1 MADDELKKL
10 KRPEL
15 LSMLVDTMHENEQ
28 LRAELSELRAQLAER
43 QLDMMEAG
51 SIAEASLKLNS
62 VFEAA
67 QAAANQYL
75 DNIERLYRGRGEL
88 VREAQ
93 SKAQA
98 LVAQAKLDAQ
108 DQMEQVRI
116 DADVEAE
123 QIRAAA
129 RAAADE
135 ARLQAR
141 QAQDEADEARRA
153 AIRAKDEASDVV
165 RQANDEASDIIRQAK
180 DEAVALVEQAQA
192 DATANAERI
201 VAEAKQKAETLLA
214 DARLQA
220 QLRMDEAER
229 VSRNF
234 EMATKVKCD
243 NTMRRAMD
251 EAHTYGSTMRMA
263 MHALG
268 ITPEMVP
275 ALEEPEDEADVPAHE
290 QAVSDLDE
298 AVNSARAAVAAALS
312 NAKTTP
318 GTLDDE
324 TVAAMYPA
332 SAEHL

>member
-15 LSMLVDTMHENEQ
+15 LNMLVETMHENEQ

-43 QLDMMEAG
+43 QLDMIEAG
-51 SIAEASLKLNS
+51 SIAEASLKLND

-67 QAAANQYL
+67 QAAADQYL

-108 DQMEQVRI
+108 DQVAQVRI
-116 DADVEAE
+116 DADAEAE

-129 RAAADE
+129 RVAADE
-135 ARLQAR
+135 ARSQAR

-153 AIRAKDEASDVV
+153 AIRAKDEAS
-165 RQANDEASDIIRQAK
+165 NIIRQAK
-180 DEAVALVEQAQA
+180 DEAIALVEQAKS
-192 DATANAERI
+192 DAA
-201 VAEAKQKAETLLA
+201 AEAKRIQDEAEHKAETLLA

-251 EAHTYGSTMRMA
+251 EAHTYGNTMRMA

-268 ITPEMVP
+268 ITPEMAP
-275 ALEEPEDEADVPAHE
+275 ALEEPEEDDEAAVRAHE
-290 QAVSDLDE
+290 QAVSELDE

-312 NAKTTP
+312 NAKTAP
-318 GTLDDE
+318 GTLDE
-324 TVAAMYPA
+324 ESVAAMYPA
-332 SAEHL
+332 SAEHLQ

>member
-15 LSMLVDTMHENEQ
+15 LDMLAETTRENER
-28 LRAELSELRAQLAER
+28 LKAELSELRAQLANR
-43 QLDMMEAG
+43 QLDVLEAG
-51 SIAEASLKLNS
+51 SIAEASMKLNN

-67 QAAANQYL
+67 QAAADQYL

-108 DQMEQVRI
+108 DQFAQVRI
-116 DADVEAE
+116 DADTEAE
-123 QIRAAA
+123 QIRSAA
-129 RAAADE
+129 RVAADE
-135 ARLQAR
+135 ARQQAR
-141 QAQDEADEARRA
+141 LAREEADEARRA
-153 AIRAKDEASDVV
+153 ALRAKDEAS
-165 RQANDEASDIIRQAK
+165 SIIQQAK
-180 DEAVALVEQAQA
+180 DEALALIEKAQA
-192 DATANAERI
+192 DAAAEAERI
-201 VAEAKQKAETLLA
+201 ESEAQGKADTLLA
-214 DARLQA
+214 EARLQA

-263 MHALG
+263 MRALG
-268 ITPEMVP
+268 ITPEMAP
-275 ALEEPEDEADVPAHE
+275 ALEEPEPEDEEAVQAHE
-290 QAVSDLDE
+290 EAVSDLDE
-298 AVNSARAAVAAALS
+298 AVKSARAAVAAALS
-312 NAKTTP
+312 NAKTAP

-324 TVAAMYPA
+324 SVAAMYPA
-332 SAEHL
+332 SAEQL

>member
-15 LSMLVDTMHENEQ
+15 LNMLVETMHENEQ

-43 QLDMMEAG
+43 QLDMIEAG
-51 SIAEASLKLNS
+51 SIAEASLKLND

-67 QAAANQYL
+67 QAAADQYL

-108 DQMEQVRI
+108 DQVAQVRI
-116 DADVEAE
+116 DADAEAE

-129 RAAADE
+129 RVAADE
-135 ARLQAR
+135 ARSQAR

-153 AIRAKDEASDVV
+153 AIRAKDEAS
-165 RQANDEASDIIRQAK
+165 NIIRQAK
-180 DEAVALVEQAQA
+180 DEAIALVEQAKS
-192 DATANAERI
+192 DAA
-201 VAEAKQKAETLLA
+201 VEAKRIQDEAEHKAETLLA

-251 EAHTYGSTMRMA
+251 EAHTYGNTMRMA

-268 ITPEMVP
+268 ITPEMAP
-275 ALEEPEDEADVPAHE
+275 ALEEPEEDDEAAVQAHE
-290 QAVSDLDE
+290 QAVSELDE

-312 NAKTTP
+312 NAKTAP
-318 GTLDDE
+318 GTLDE
-324 TVAAMYPA
+324 ESVAAMYPA
-332 SAEHL
+332 SAEHLQ